1 MLEVSD
7 LSVSYG
13 DMRALKGVS
22 LTVETGSLTVM
33 LGSNGAGKTTCLK
46 TISRLLEP
54 DSGSIA
60 WDGED
65 LLAHDAWEVPD
76 LGIAHIPE
84 GSRVFPEMT
93 VIENLLIGGDA
104 SRGDVDAT
112 MQWVFDLF
120 PVLEERQEQVAQTLS
135 GGEQQMLAI
144 GRGLMLDPDL
154 LLMDEPSL
162 GLAPSIV
169 ANVFDMID
177 ELRTEDITILL
188 VEQNANRALSVADYG
203 YVLES
208 GDLVAEGDAEE
219 LREED
224 SIRQAY
230 LGH

>member
-1 MLEVSD
+1 MLEVAD
-7 LSVSYG
+7 LEVSYG
-13 DMRALKGVS
+13 DMTALKGIS
-22 LTVETGSLTVM
+22 FEVESGSLTVM
-33 LGSNGAGKTTCLK
+33 LGSNGAGKTTCLQ

-54 DSGSIA
+54 DRGRITY
-60 WDGED
+60 DGED
-65 LLAHDAWEVPD
+65 LLAYQAWEIPT

-84 GSRVFPEMT
+84 ESRVFPEMT

-104 SRGDVDAT
+104 SDGDVDKSLD
-112 MQWVFDLF
+112 WVFDLF
-120 PVLEERQEQVAQTLS
+120 PVLEERQQQVAQTLS

-144 GRGLMLDPDL
+144 ARGLMLDPEL

-169 ANVFDMID
+169 ADVFEMIE
-177 ELRTEDITILL
+177 ELRSEDITILL

-208 GDLVAEGDAEE
+208 GNLVAEGGAEE
-219 LREED
+219 LREDEA
-224 SIRQAY
+224 IRQAY

>member
-1 MLEVSD
+1 MLELSD
-7 LSVSYG
+7 LTVSYG
-13 DMRALKGVS
+13 DMQALKGVS
-22 LTVETGSLTVM
+22 LSVEKGSLTVM

-54 DSGSIA
+54 DSGRITF
-60 WDGED
+60 DGED
-65 LLAHDAWEVPD
+65 LLAHDAWEVPG

-93 VIENLLIGGDA
+93 VLENLQIGADT
-104 SRGDVDAT
+104 STGDVESSLD
-112 MQWVFDLF
+112 WVYDLF
-120 PVLEERQEQVAQTLS
+120 PVLEEREEQVAQTLS

-144 GRGLMLDPDL
+144 GRGLMLDPHL

-169 ANVFDMID
+169 ADVFEMID
-177 ELRTEDITILL
+177 ELGTEDITILL
-188 VEQNANRALSVADYG
+188 VEQNANRALSIADHG

-208 GDLVAEGDAEE
+208 GSLVAEGDADE
-219 LREED
+219 LLEDRAVRE
-224 SIRQAY
+224 AY

>member
-1 MLEVSD
+1 MLEIED
-7 LSVSYG
+7 LTVSYG
-13 DMRALKGVS
+13 DMKAIEDLS
-22 LTVETGSLTVM
+22 LTVESGSLTIM

-54 DSGSIA
+54 DAGRIA
-60 WDGED
+60 WEGDD
-65 LLAHDAWEVPD
+65 LLTYEAWEIPG

-93 VIENLLIGGDA
+93 VMENLMIGADSA
-104 SRGDVDAT
+104 HGDVDSSLA
-112 MQWVFDLF
+112 WVHDLF
-120 PVLEERQEQVAQTLS
+120 PVLEERSEQVAQTLS

-144 GRGLMLDPDL
+144 ARGLMLDPDL

-169 ANVFDMID
+169 ADVFEMID

-188 VEQNANRALSVADYG
+188 VEQNASRALSVADYG
-203 YVLES
+203 YVLEAGRLVVQ
-208 GDLVAEGDAEE
+208 GDPDE
-219 LREED
+219 LREEEAV
-224 SIRQAY
+224 RQAY

>member
-1 MLEVSD
+1 MLEIDD
-7 LSVSYG
+7 LTVSYG
-13 DMRALKGVS
+13 DMKALQGIS
-22 LTVETGSLTVM
+22 LEVEKGSLTVM

-54 DSGSIA
+54 DSGSITFE
-60 WDGED
+60 GEN
-65 LLAHDAWEVPD
+65 LLAHDAWEVPE

-93 VIENLLIGGDA
+93 VLENLMIGADA
-104 SRGDVDAT
+104 GKGDVDDSLE
-112 MQWVFDLF
+112 WVYDLF
-120 PVLEERQEQVAQTLS
+120 PVLAEREDQIAQTLS

-169 ANVFDMID
+169 ADVFGMIE

-188 VEQNANRALSVADYG
+188 VEQNANRALSIADYG

-208 GDLVAEGDAEE
+208 GSLVAQGEADE
-219 LREED
+219 LSENEAV
-224 SIRQAY
+224 RQAY